1 MSSYDFTYTF
11 PSNFNNTVVR
21 LIKNHYSLPEVSRA
35 LESCKINHQ
44 DVGNAYRAG
53 IKGDNWN
60 MNALDFTIEGTD
72 HDISTLE
79 QRKPILKQAFDQA
92 IRSRETGFQVREI
105 FLLPNDDA
113 EVLPSSDSARLDS
126 SISDANEVL
135 DRILLWGR
143 KTCSNKT
150 FASNLD
156 ENGFNDSLRD
166 SLSLSEKWEVMDQTR
181 HGLSPDGKDA
191 GSVDLLVSKSNKEA
205 ALIEGLK
212 LSSVNKGYIDSHIKK
227 AVGPYNPLGTPVF
240 LLCYVSVK
248 DFGSFWSKCMEY
260 LDSYDFPLEVK
271 SNLIERP
278 RINAST
284 RIASMMLSRDG
295 YDFPLYFIA
304 FKLLK

>member
-11 PSNFNNTVVR
+11 PSNFNNTVAR
-21 LIKNHYSLPEVSRA
+21 LIKNHFSLPEVSRA
-35 LESCKINHQ
+35 LESCKVDYQ

-53 IKGDNWN
+53 ISGDNWN
-60 MNALDFTIEGTD
+60 MNALDFTIEGPD

-79 QRKPILKQAFDQA
+79 QRKPILKRAFDQA

-113 EVLPSSDSARLDS
+113 EVLPSSDLARLDS

-135 DRILLWGR
+135 DKILLWGR

-181 HGLSPDGKDA
+181 HGLSPNGKDA
-191 GSVDLLVSKSNKEA
+191 GSVDLLASKSNKEV

-240 LLCYVSVK
+240 LLCYVSVE
-248 DFGSFWSKCMEY
+248 DFGSFWSKCFEY
-260 LDSYDFPLEVK
+260 LDGYDFPLDVK
-271 SNLIERP
+271 SSLIERP
-278 RINAST
+278 RVNAST
-284 RIASMMLSRDG
+284 RVANMMLSRDG
-295 YDFPLYFIA
+295 YDFPFYFIA